1 MKKSVLIISFIMISL
16 LTKAQIFCQGSSFE
30 FKNGITEWSEP
41 IQTSLITE
49 KMQKKGL
56 AAVPVE
62 FRIKATKRVAMACH
76 YEVQVKNLSTTDGI
90 EFSAYNNY
98 TDATGKT
105 IYEKVKLK
113 AGETTDFKIVYS
125 ELGCKVK
132 EVEDCTNCGWTL
144 QFAE

>member
-1 MKKSVLIISFIMISL
+1 MLTI
-16 LTKAQIFCQGSSFE
+16 LTKAQIYCEGSTFE

-41 IQTSLITE
+41 VQASLITE

-56 AAVPVE
+56 AAVPIE
-62 FRIKATKRVAMACH
+62 LRIKATKRVAMACH
-76 YEVQVKNLSTTDGI
+76 YEVQVKNLSATDGI
-90 EFSAYNNY
+90 EFKAYNNY
-98 TDATGKT
+98 TDATGKM
-105 IYEKVKLK
+105 IYENVKVK

-132 EVEDCTNCGWTL
+132 DVKDCTNCAWTL